1 MKVAAVK
8 NPHIPSDEI
17 KAQGYEV
24 ALFSDLK
31 ELIDKALVDQ
41 FHLVFVPFVGS
52 LQDMAEFSD
61 RLKSLL
67 PQSYVIVVKEH
78 PNVEDAIFLVR
89 HGVDDVWVV
98 PTDKERFVKT
108 IEWVRNVLFP
118 GSTPEESDRPIVAAS
133 QKMKELI
140 QLARKVATSDA
151 SVFIQGESG
160 TGKELIARYIHRN
173 SPRRQGPFVAI
184 NCAAI
189 PENLLESELF
199 GYEKGAF
206 TGATRQK
213 PGKFEIAKGGTILL
227 DEVTE
232 MPLHLQAKLLRVLQ
246 EREVERLGGTRPI
259 PLNVRVIATT
269 NVLVE
274 EKVKEGYFRKD
285 LYYRLNVMPIRIPPL
300 RERIDDIV
308 PIAEYVLL
316 EISKLEHSPLKKLSV
331 EAKDKLKKYPWPGNV
346 RELENVIQRAH
357 ILAPSR
363 DIQPQHIVFDEVLD
377 EYQEEKSSLS
387 IMPIREME
395 KKLILRA
402 LEATNGNRTKA
413 AEILGITVR
422 TLRNKL
428 KEYAEML
435 ESHPG

>member
-1 MKVAAVK
+1 
-8 NPHIPSDEI
+8 
-17 KAQGYEV
+17 
-24 ALFSDLK
+24 
-31 ELIDKALVDQ
+31 
-41 FHLVFVPFVGS
+41 
-52 LQDMAEFSD
+52 
-61 RLKSLL
+61 
-67 PQSYVIVVKEH
+67 
-78 PNVEDAIFLVR
+78 
-89 HGVDDVWVV
+89 
-98 PTDKERFVKT
+98 
-108 IEWVRNVLFP
+108 
-118 GSTPEESDRPIVAAS
+118 
-133 QKMKELI
+133 
-140 QLARKVATSDA
+140 
-151 SVFIQGESG
+151 
-160 TGKELIARYIHRN
+160 
-173 SPRRQGPFVAI
+173 
-184 NCAAI
+184 
-189 PENLLESELF
+189 
-199 GYEKGAF
+199 
-206 TGATRQK
+206 
-213 PGKFEIAKGGTILL
+213 
-227 DEVTE
+227 